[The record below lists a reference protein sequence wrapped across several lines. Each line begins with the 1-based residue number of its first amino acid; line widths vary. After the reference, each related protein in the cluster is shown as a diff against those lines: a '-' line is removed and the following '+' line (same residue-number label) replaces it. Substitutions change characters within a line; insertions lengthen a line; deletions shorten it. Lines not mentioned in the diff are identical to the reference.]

1 MALKL
6 MRVLRLDPSDTFV
19 FPRAAEP
26 GEWAVAGSFLFADA
40 DPAVLEPK
48 QRAAF
53 RAGFL
58 GARSFAFSTL
68 VVVAQ
73 ASEAERDGAVED
85 LARNLVERL
94 GAPDLDTARAAAEE
108 EVAFAAALCE
118 HPVDTVLAL
127 HRTREDG
134 EVRERFRTLRPRDVP
149 TIGADARHLYARAF
163 EFVESD
169 DDEPAESVD
178 LVGLTERDR

>member
-58 GARSFAFSTL
+58 GARPLAFPPLGFTAPPTA
-68 VVVAQ
+68 AQ
-73 ASEAERDGAVED
+73 PHGVVED

-127 HRTREDG
+127 HRTREGG

-149 TIGADARHLYARAF
+149 TVGADARHLYARAF

-169 DDEPAESVD
+169 EDDPADAVD

>member
-1 MALKL
+1 

-26 GEWAVAGSFLFADA
+26 GEWAVTGSFLFADA
-40 DPAVLEPK
+40 DPATLAPK
-48 QRAAF
+48 ERAAF

-68 VVVAQ
+68 VVV
-73 ASEAERDGAVED
+73 SEATETDQAGAVED

-94 GAPDLDTARAAAEE
+94 GAPDLAAARAAAEE
-108 EVAFAAALCE
+108 EVAFAAGLCD

-127 HRTREDG
+127 HRAREGG
-134 EVRERFRTLRPRDVP
+134 EIRERFRTLRPREVP
-149 TIGADARHLYARAF
+149 TVGADARHLYARAF
-163 EFVESD
+163 EVVES
-169 DDEPAESVD
+169 DDEPAESID
-178 LVGLTERDR
+178 LVGMTERGR